1 MSTTPPTPLRRALT
15 DVRAVTALAP
25 ARPAYA
31 AGLRAA
37 IATIV
42 PLLIARLLAVSGGT
56 WLSLAGFT
64 GTLANKG
71 GPYRT
76 RAVSMGALT
85 LAGTLAVA
93 LGTVSAGRILLAV
106 TLTFVVALVCS
117 LARVWGSAGAS
128 VGTSA
133 LNLFVIA
140 LAFPPRDAGDAFTR
154 AGLVLVGGLWAMLV
168 SLVLWPLRPYRPV
181 RLAVAEC
188 YRALARYAAA
198 LARWTTDGAMR
209 QPAGLPPVGAAVR
222 LALEDAR
229 TALATTRRGLPGE
242 SGPGDRL
249 VVLREIVDQLFGNLV
264 ALAEVI
270 ESIPRET
277 RDPATQAAAR
287 DSLDGVATSLGDF
300 ADRLETDRDPAPVAI
315 GWDGSPLRYAVP
327 GDTTPDADA
336 TRHLYLQAAE
346 LLDRLAQ
353 YTRVA
358 GATLSEVQSPE
369 VTEGMVAGGE
379 PESRTSAFD
388 AVRAILAPDSVIL
401 RYALR
406 MALVTATAVWLTWA
420 LDLQR
425 GYWVTITIVIILQP
439 YTGATTLKAMQRVLG
454 TVVGGALTALLGAFF
469 HDPWA
474 ILGLAF
480 VFSATCVALLPLNYA
495 AFSVFLTPTFV
506 LLAEANAGDW
516 HLAGLRII
524 NTLIGGALALLGARL
539 LWPTPEW
546 NRLPSYMAACLRANR
561 DYLRA
566 TVARFG
572 DRSARAGRE
581 LREARRQSGLAVA
594 NADESFQRL
603 LGEHR
608 GPDAELAPIMTFL
621 TYIRRLT
628 ASTAALAVS
637 RHSAEPG
644 PDPALGSF
652 ANAAEGVLDDLA
664 SAVVEHRAPAPLPA
678 MAAADSDD
686 EEVGPVLRVRLDRLT
701 GQLKTLHD
709 AIERWSAQG
718 A

>member
-15 DVRAVTALAP
+15 DVRAATALAP

-37 IATIV
+37 IATIA
-42 PLLIARLLAVSGGT
+42 PLLIAQLLGISGGT

-76 RAVSMGALT
+76 RAVDMGALT

-93 LGTVSAGRILLAV
+93 LGTVSAGRMPLAV
-106 TLTFVVALVCS
+106 ALTFVVALICS

-140 LAFPPRDAGDAFTR
+140 LAFPPRDVRDALTR
-154 AGLVLVGGLWAMLV
+154 AGLVLLGGLWAMLV

-181 RLAVAEC
+181 RLAVAGC
-188 YRALARYAAA
+188 YRALARYAAD
-198 LARWTTDGAMR
+198 LARWTTDGAMQ
-209 QPAGLPPVGAAVR
+209 QPADLPPVGVAVR

-229 TALATTRRGLPGE
+229 TALAATRRGLPGE
-242 SGPGDRL
+242 SGPADRL

-270 ESIPRET
+270 ETIPRET
-277 RDPATQAAAR
+277 RDPEAQAAAR
-287 DSLDGVATSLGDF
+287 ASLDAVARSLGDL
-300 ADRLETDRDPAPVAI
+300 ADRLEADRDTAPAAI
-315 GWDGSPLRYAVP
+315 GWDGSPLRHAVP
-327 GDTTPDADA
+327 GDTTTDSDA

-346 LLDRLAQ
+346 LLDRVAQ

-358 GATLSEVQSPE
+358 GGTLSEIQPPDD
-369 VTEGMVAGGE
+369 TEGIVAVGTPE
-379 PESRTSAFD
+379 PRTSPFD
-388 AVRAILAPDSVIL
+388 AVRAVLAPDSVIL

-406 MALVTATAVWLTWA
+406 LALVTAAAVWLTWA
-420 LDLQR
+420 LDLRR

-469 HDPWA
+469 HDSWA

-480 VFSATCVALLPLNYA
+480 VLSATCVALLPLNYA

-572 DRSARAGRE
+572 DRSAPAGRE

-608 GPDAELAPIMTFL
+608 GPDAELAPIMTIL
-621 TYIRRLT
+621 TYTRRLT

-644 PDPALGSF
+644 AEPALGSF
-652 ANAAEGVLDDLA
+652 ADGAERVLDDLA
-664 SAVVEHRAPAPLPA
+664 SAVMERRAPAPLPP
-678 MAAADSDD
+678 MAAAASDD
-686 EEVGPVLRVRLDRLT
+686 PAVGPVLRVRFDRLAR
-701 GQLKTLHD
+701 QLKTLHD

-718 A
+718 T